1 MIAGEGYQGT
11 TEGFEGGDAV
21 SRKPPKMSAMP
32 TTIAGTSIT
41 ARKMVICGSKAIP
54 RDTSQFTP
62 TAKVA
67 TLTERF
73 PVYG

>member
-1 MIAGEGYQGT
+1 
-11 TEGFEGGDAV
+11 
-21 SRKPPKMSAMP
+21 MP

-41 ARKMVICGSKAIP
+41 ARKTVNCGSKGIS

-67 TLTERF
+67 TLTE
-73 PVYG
+73 P